1 MVVHILNK
9 DIYAMI
15 MMIPIRISPKLAILG
30 LNILVM
36 NDLALWKLRRDQVI
50 DMHGDFLSGVYC
62 ASEMEG

>member
-1 MVVHILNK
+1 
-9 DIYAMI
+9 MI

-36 NDLALWKLRRDQVI
+36 NDLALWKLRRYQVI